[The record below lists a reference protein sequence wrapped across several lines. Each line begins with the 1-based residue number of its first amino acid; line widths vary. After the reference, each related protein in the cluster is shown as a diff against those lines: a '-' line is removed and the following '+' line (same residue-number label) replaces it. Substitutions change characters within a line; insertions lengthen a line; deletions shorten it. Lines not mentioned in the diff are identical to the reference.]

1 MHICNLLF
9 IFVFQY
15 INMDQKKMADLGIDE
30 LKGYRKSV
38 LERKSFYEGLYRVIK
53 TKIEDAKRLAHTEKK
68 FLPPSQLRSLENKL
82 KEHGDEVQKL
92 QKLSGDINSE
102 IKRKEAFIFERMFVD
117 LCKAEMPADQWSR
130 ICEKIHFKILK
141 G

>member
-1 MHICNLLF
+1 
-9 IFVFQY
+9 
-15 INMDQKKMADLGIDE
+15 MDQKEIAALGIEE

-38 LERKSFYEGLYRVIK
+38 LEHKSFYEDLYHVLK

-68 FLPPSQLRSLENKL
+68 FLPPKELRSLENKL

-92 QKLSGDINSE
+92 QSLSGDINSE

-117 LCKAEMPADQWSR
+117 LCKAEMPPDQWSR
-130 ICEKIHFKILK
+130 ICEQIHFKILK